1 MSRIGKKPV
10 QLPAGTTVTLTDNV
24 ITVKGKLGELKR
36 TIKPVIDIAVTETEV
51 TTTPKD
57 SSLETNALW
66 GTYTSHIKN
75 MIDGVNE
82 AYVKKL
88 ILEGV
93 GFKVAV
99 VGKKLTLN
107 IGFSHPVEMVIPEG
121 VTCETEKN
129 AITITGIDKE
139 VVGEF
144 AAKMRAN
151 KKPEPYKGKGLR
163 YDGEIVRRK
172 EGKKSV

>member
-1 MSRIGKKPV
+1 MP
-10 QLPAGTTVTLTDNV
+10 
-24 ITVKGKLGELKR
+24 GKLSFN
-36 TIKPVIDIAVTETEV
+36 IS
-51 TTTPKD
+51 PKKNFPLSCI
-57 SSLETNALW
+57 SSLLKDVTDVPTLLYDW
-66 GTYTSHIKN
+66 S
-75 MIDGVNE
+75 
-82 AYVKKL
+82 
-88 ILEGV
+88 ILLG
-93 GFKVAV
+93 
-99 VGKKLTLN
+99 
-107 IGFSHPVEMVIPEG
+107 
-121 VTCETEKN
+121 

>member
-10 QLPAGTTVTLTDNV
+10 QLPAGTTVTLADNV

-36 TIKPVIDIAVTETEV
+36 TIKPVIDIVVTETEV

-75 MIDGVNE
+75 MIAGVNE

-99 VGKKLTLN
+99 AGKKLTLN

-121 VTCETEKN
+121 VTCEAEKN

-139 VVGEF
+139 IVGEF

>member
-151 KKPEPYKGKGLR
+151 KKPEPYKGKCLR